1 MASTSTKSNKKKGG
15 AKALHMSILG
25 DGAQLCPKATKEKKG
40 GQIVLK
46 VGDGTHMHLEI
57 IKQKEKKGEPKFPFC

>member
-1 MASTSTKSNKKKGG
+1 
-15 AKALHMSILG
+15 MSILG